1 MVSNNNGG
9 NVTSTGQFDHS
20 GYFGWINGGIT
31 QIQLDIVGFLAV
43 LGEGSTLANSQVAA
57 LSYVT
62 FLPRLLPAPQA
73 LLRPSRPNKL
83 EPHTGYTTAVRAG
96 NYRGYI
102 NHVGHV
108 VV

>member
-1 MVSNNNGG
+1 MVQSQVG
-9 NVTSTGQFDHS
+9 NSTMPPGRFPHS
-20 GYFGWINGGIT
+20 GYFGWIHGGISE
-31 QIQLDIVGFLAV
+31 IQLDIVGFLAV

-57 LSYVT
+57 LSSVT

-73 LLRPSRPNKL
+73 LLRPSRANKL